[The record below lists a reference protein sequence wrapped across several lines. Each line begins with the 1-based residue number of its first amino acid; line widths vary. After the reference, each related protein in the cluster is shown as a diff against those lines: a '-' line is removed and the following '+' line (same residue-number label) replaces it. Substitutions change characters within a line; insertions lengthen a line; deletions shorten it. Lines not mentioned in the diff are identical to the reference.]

1 MGFTQVD
8 ILVGLET
15 LVLGCHN
22 ETYPGREFVVP
33 ESNTL
38 SPIQILTSLPA
49 STVGAGV
56 IVVLIRIGSDSQP
69 Y

>member
-1 MGFTQVD
+1 M
-8 ILVGLET
+8 
-15 LVLGCHN
+15 LGCHN
-22 ETYPGREFVVP
+22 VTYPGREFVVP

-38 SPIQILTSLPA
+38 SPLQILTSLPA

-56 IVVLIRIGSDSQP
+56 IVVLISIGSDSQP